1 MKHLLILA
9 LVAASPAL
17 AETGTSGTALPP
29 RPVVSEIVELQRDGT
44 TGYVGTVSA
53 RIEAV
58 LGFPLL
64 GTVAARP
71 VDRGDMVL
79 AGEMLAQLD
88 PEDFEADLRAA
99 EAGINVAQAQLRSAR
114 NARDRADALFAR
126 SVDSET
132 RLEDAERALTAAQ
145 AQMEQAEATLA
156 QARNRLKDTA
166 LLAPHDGVITAVYA
180 EPGATLSAGEPV
192 LQLAATDHLEIEID
206 VTERDVARLGPDTP
220 FDVSLMAQPEVTARA
235 TFDRVDPEAERSTR
249 TRRVHLSLIE
259 PPQEF
264 RLGALVGVRPAE
276 DATSGVSLPYSAI
289 LSREGDPAVWVVD
302 RATDTVERRAVDL
315 GARLGDQVRIADG
328 LSPGEEVVV
337 KGIHSLKD
345 GQSVGPRVQK

>member
-1 MKHLLILA
+1 MKHLMILA
-9 LVAASPAL
+9 LLAASPVL
-17 AETGTSGTALPP
+17 AETDGAGPDPAP
-29 RPVVSEIVELQRDGT
+29 RPVVSEIVELQQDGA

-71 VDRGDMVL
+71 VDRGDQVV
-79 AGEMLAQLD
+79 AGETLARID

-99 EAGINVAQAQLRSAR
+99 EAGINVAGAQLRSAR
-114 NARDRADALFAR
+114 NARERADALFAR
-126 SVDSET
+126 SVGSQT

-156 QARNRLKDTA
+156 QAKDRLKDTA
-166 LLAPHDGVITAVYA
+166 LIAPHDGVITEVYA
-180 EPGATLSAGEPV
+180 EPGTTLSAGEPV

-206 VTERDVARLGPDTP
+206 VTEREVARLNPGMP
-220 FDVSLMAQPEVTARA
+220 FDVSLIAQPDITARA

-249 TRRVHLSLIE
+249 TRRVHLSLID
-259 PPQEF
+259 PPREF

-289 LSREGDPAVWVVD
+289 LSRGDAPAVWVVD
-302 RATDTVERRAVDL
+302 RATDTVERRAVTL
-315 GARLGDQVRIADG
+315 GARLGDEVRIADG
-328 LSPGEEVVV
+328 LSPGEEVVI